1 MRENVIFFSPSVI
14 LPIHVRKCYVL
25 FSPSRSEDAMFFSCC
40 PPHSGQKMLCVFS
53 FCSSHPGQRKRYTS
67 YRRDD
72 SSAMRRQLRLE
83 EEQKAKEARR
93 QKKEDSRAAQL
104 AAYQELLDWEE
115 NNLTVEPI
123 KSVIKHSW
131 EVRFGGQRTVT
142 VPIKLVI
149 KHSGGGKFWWTT
161 HCHSAHQVG
170 DQTFG
175 GG

>member
-1 MRENVIFFSPSVI
+1 MI
-14 LPIHVRKCYVL
+14 LFVSLLL
-25 FSPSRSEDAMFFSCC
+25 FR
-40 PPHSGQKMLCVFS
+40 
-53 FCSSHPGQRKRYTS
+53 PGQRKRYTS

-131 EVRFGGQRTVT
+131 EVRFG
-142 VPIKLVI
+142 
-149 KHSGGGKFWWTT
+149 
-161 HCHSAHQVG
+161 
-170 DQTFG
+170 
-175 GG
+175 